1 MRSYTER
8 LRAPVSFWVLGEVS
22 ALIFASTV
30 WAGFSL
36 IVAIASYVVFCGG
49 CAAFLLSW
57 GRARI
62 EVSPGELRAGS
73 RTLPLAQAGQ
83 VVPLDEAQTTALRGP
98 RADPSAFMLIRP
110 YLKRAVYIEVTGE
123 HQERPYWLLGTRRP
137 AELAAA
143 IETSRPQ
150 ARTGGTGAGG
160 FGGVAPPG

>member
-36 IVAIASYVVFCGG
+36 IVVIASYVLFCGG
-49 CAAFLLSW
+49 CAAFLVSW
-57 GRARI
+57 GQARI

-73 RTLPLAQAGQ
+73 LTLPLAQAGQ
-83 VVPLDEAQTTALRGP
+83 VAPLDEAQTAALRGP

-110 YLKRAVYIEVTGE
+110 YLKRAVYIGVAGE

-143 IETSRPQ
+143 IERSRPQ
-150 ARTGGTGAGG
+150 ARTGGTAVG
-160 FGGVAPPG
+160 